1 MFSEILKNE
10 YYRAMLDK
18 NLEYDGIFYVGVK
31 TTGVFCRSIC
41 PARKPKFENCEF
53 FETAQ
58 QALLAS
64 FRPCKRCQPLSH
76 PSQVSQ
82 LVKQLVEAIE
92 KNPEKRWKNEDFQQ
106 FSAHAAT
113 ARRQFKKRFGMTFV
127 EYARARRIGLA
138 MNKIRNGMS
147 VIEAQ
152 IETGYGSG
160 SGFRDAFSQIMGV
173 APAKSGNS
181 ALLKAA
187 WLDTM
192 LGPMIAI
199 ASETEL
205 YLLEFVD
212 RRGLELEVER
222 LRKKTSCAIIPG
234 LSKPLMSIDSELKS
248 YFQGTLQQFKTPI
261 KTLGSPFQ
269 EQVWDALN
277 EIPYGETQSYSNLAN
292 SVGKPKA
299 YRAVAKANG
308 ANQLCLIIP
317 CHRVIN
323 HNGDLGGYGGG
334 LTRKKWLIEH
344 ENKFK
349 NKAI

>member
-1 MFSEILKNE
+1 
-10 YYRAMLDK
+10 
-18 NLEYDGIFYVGVK
+18 
-31 TTGVFCRSIC
+31 
-41 PARKPKFENCEF
+41 
-53 FETAQ
+53 
-58 QALLAS
+58 
-64 FRPCKRCQPLSH
+64 
-76 PSQVSQ
+76 
-82 LVKQLVEAIE
+82 
-92 KNPEKRWKNEDFQQ
+92 
-106 FSAHAAT
+106 
-113 ARRQFKKRFGMTFV
+113 
-127 EYARARRIGLA
+127 
-138 MNKIRNGMS
+138 
-147 VIEAQ
+147 
-152 IETGYGSG
+152 
-160 SGFRDAFSQIMGV
+160 
-173 APAKSGNS
+173 
-181 ALLKAA
+181 
-187 WLDTM
+187 
-192 LGPMIAI
+192 
-199 ASETEL
+199 
-205 YLLEFVD
+205 
-212 RRGLELEVER
+212 
-222 LRKKTSCAIIPG
+222 
-234 LSKPLMSIDSELKS
+234 MSIDSELKS